1 MAAIYSHIDEDIY
14 IELESMNRFGMFRL
28 TTAPTNGYF
37 RTTLHDTIDGATMTI
52 ARLLKDHGMSINAIG
67 EEMETIIYEFMGS
80 NLEVWY
86 DEDEEIAYVM
96 NLEDVD
102 EE

>member
-14 IELESMNRFGMFRL
+14 IELESMNRIGMFPL
-28 TTAPTNGYF
+28 TTSPHMNGYF
-37 RTTLHDTIDGATMTI
+37 RSTLHDTIDGATITI

-86 DEDEEIAYVM
+86 DEDEEIAYI
-96 NLEDVD
+96 LTSED